1 MTKTYP
7 EIKKQPNGND
17 RNKLFDD
24 LLDLE
29 DRKFLLKHGKVH
41 EAATGDVLCHQ
52 NQISDTLFVVLQ
64 GEVEV
69 TGIADEES
77 KVLGKLGTGD
87 LFGEISAL
95 LSIPRIATVTANKP
109 SIILE
114 ININDFVRLLE
125 QSPNLK
131 GIVYKRLS
139 ERSIKTSIL
148 TRPTNKQIN

>member
-1 MTKTYP
+1 MTKEDS
-7 EIKKQPNGND
+7 EIKMQQNGSD

-41 EAATGDVLCHQ
+41 EATNGEILCHQ
-52 NQISDTLFVVLQ
+52 NQISDTVFVVLQ

-69 TGIADEES
+69 TGVADEGY
-77 KVLGKLGTGD
+77 KVLGNLSAGD

-109 SIILE
+109 SVILE
-114 ININDFVRLLE
+114 INKNDFVRLLE
-125 QSPNLK
+125 QSPDLK
-131 GIVYKRLS
+131 NTVYKRLS
-139 ERSIKTSIL
+139 QRSIQTSIL
-148 TRPTNKQIN
+148 TQPINLKIN

>member
-1 MTKTYP
+1 M
-7 EIKKQPNGND
+7 
-17 RNKLFDD
+17 
-24 LLDLE
+24 
-29 DRKFLLKHGKVH
+29 
-41 EAATGDVLCHQ
+41 CHQ
-52 NQISDTLFVVLQ
+52 NQIGDNLFVVLQ

-69 TGIADEES
+69 TGVTDEKS

-95 LSIPRIATVTANKP
+95 LSIPRIATVTVKKP

-125 QSPNLK
+125 QSPGLK
-131 GIVYKRLS
+131 DVVYKRLS

-148 TRPTNKQIN
+148 TRSANGQ